1 MSHLPIWFLGQVAE
15 QERSKAFDELKLIA
29 PKEAAMG
36 IEGDTIDS
44 TNRDTTVRFADPG
57 YWFGSDMFFYGIKA
71 NLDCKWGFHL
81 DSCEAVQFAQYES
94 SQHYNWHI
102 DTFFLSAKDYD
113 RKVTVICLMND
124 PSEFEGGKLEMRFE
138 QKEHTV
144 PLNKGTIVAFPSFIE
159 HRVTPVTSG
168 TRYTATMWV
177 NGPRLR

>member
-1 MSHLPIWFLGQVAE
+1 
-15 QERSKAFDELKLIA
+15 
-29 PKEAAMG
+29 
-36 IEGDTIDS
+36 
-44 TNRDTTVRFADPG
+44 
-57 YWFGSDMFFYGIKA
+57 
-71 NLDCKWGFHL
+71 
-81 DSCEAVQFAQYES
+81 
-94 SQHYNWHI
+94 
-102 DTFFLSAKDYD
+102 
-113 RKVTVICLMND
+113 MND